1 MYVSAVN
8 IKGFKKYIDYKVKF
22 NDHLNIL
29 IGENEAGKSTI
40 LEAIEVVLNQKFF
53 LHNQNAN
60 VLFFCKD
67 NIEKF
72 ESNKNIE
79 SLPKIEIELFF
90 SHRNG
95 QTPNPKI
102 GRFYGEHNS
111 WSDAYYGI
119 HFEYKFDESYSALFQ
134 DFGNNP
140 IIPIDF
146 YKAEWKTFSG
156 TNYNRK
162 LNPLKSLTID
172 NSLSKYGIYDSFAK
186 DIYETTYDEK
196 TKNSLSHEFRTSIK
210 NFLSSNKESL
220 SLDEFQTFSIS
231 EEKTNI
237 KSLLTIEHKGITLQ
251 QKGKGMENIIK
262 TRQALKNSQ
271 SKLLLIEEPEN
282 HLSPMNLRKL
292 ISDISQE
299 NGDSQIIIAT
309 HESLIVNRLGLD
321 NLIWIQGSKPST
333 FNNLKSETIA
343 YFKKIDHTNIL
354 QFILANKV
362 ILVEGAAEYIL
373 MDKLVR
379 SLRDDKKGLD
389 DYKIEVISGGGITYK
404 HYLDV
409 AKNLNKPILVLTDND
424 SKLERIQE
432 IQLKNQKY
440 ESSNVPIK
448 IELEDDISYFT
459 FEAALFYK
467 NEKLLT
473 DLTNENASKYYNGR
487 EFPKILSFM
496 LNNKSKAALR
506 IEERYNTEDLQC
518 PDYISRGLEWLI
530 KS

>member
-8 IKGFKKYIDYKVKF
+8 IKGFKKYVDYKVKF

-72 ESNKNIE
+72 EANKTIE

-90 SHRNG
+90 SPRSG
-95 QTPNPKI
+95 QIPNPKI

-111 WSDAYYGI
+111 WPGAYYGI

-156 TNYNRK
+156 MNYNRK

-196 TKNSLSHEFRTSIK
+196 TKNSLSHEFRTNIK
-210 NFLSSNKESL
+210 NFLSSNKAVL

-262 TRQALKNSQ
+262 TQQALKNSH

-292 ISDISQE
+292 ISDISKE

-321 NLIWIQGSKPST
+321 NLIWIQGSEPNT
-333 FNNLKSETIA
+333 FDDLETETIT

-362 ILVEGAAEYIL
+362 IIVEGAAEYIL

-379 SLRDDKKGLD
+379 SYLDDNKGLD
-389 DYKIEVISGGGITYK
+389 DYKIEVISGGGITYQY
-404 HYLDV
+404 YLDV

-424 SKLERIQE
+424 SSNERIQE
-432 IQLKNQKY
+432 IQKENEEY
-440 ESSNVPIK
+440 ISNNVPIK
-448 IELEDDISYFT
+448 IELEHNPRNFT
-459 FEAALFYK
+459 FEVALFYK
-467 NEKLLT
+467 NESLLA
-473 DLTNENASKYYNGR
+473 DLTNNKASNIYNKV
-487 EFPKILSFM
+487 EYPKNLAFM
-496 LNNKSKAALR
+496 LNNKSKSALR
-506 IEERYNTEDLQC
+506 IESKYKTEDLQC
-518 PDYISRGLEWLI
+518 PEYIWRGLEWLI
-530 KS
+530 NY